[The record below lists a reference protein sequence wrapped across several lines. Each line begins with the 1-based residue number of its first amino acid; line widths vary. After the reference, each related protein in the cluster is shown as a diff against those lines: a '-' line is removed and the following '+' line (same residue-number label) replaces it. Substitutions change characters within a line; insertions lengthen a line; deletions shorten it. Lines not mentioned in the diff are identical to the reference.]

1 LKEENNIF
9 YDFSNWYNLSR
20 ENKQKII
27 SNNIDNLIIEK
38 IVDKSNI
45 IESNYRT
52 NFIENLTI

>member
-1 LKEENNIF
+1 MQENNIF
-9 YDFSNWYNLSR
+9 YDFSNWYDLSR
-20 ENKQKII
+20 EEKQKII
-27 SNNIDNLIIEK
+27 SNYIDNLGVEK